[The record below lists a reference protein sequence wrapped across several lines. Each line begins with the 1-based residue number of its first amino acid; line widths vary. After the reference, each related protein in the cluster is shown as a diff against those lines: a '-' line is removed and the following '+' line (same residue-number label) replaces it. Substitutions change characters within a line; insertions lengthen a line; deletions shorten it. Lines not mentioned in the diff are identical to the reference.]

1 MSCLI
6 NFLGNIEEKYNMNI
20 ICDEYFKIES
30 KLNDSI
36 RDFFDLVS
44 EKGINWTVYLHHEKM
59 VNKYYKGVNVIIK
72 SYNINWK
79 DMITSND
86 SIVRLVSLKLIRDGF
101 KDIYESMDVMNQ
113 LILLAMKG
121 NDEEKL
127 IARNITASE
136 NEVRKIDDNKINEII
151 NPMWNNMDYYL
162 YKDIGDFLILIKNNN
177 LLAEHV
183 KKGIKSLDEDII
195 ELANEFNTR

>member
-1 MSCLI
+1 M
-6 NFLGNIEEKYNMNI
+6 EEKYNMNI

-72 SYNINWK
+72 SYNINWM

-101 KDIYESMDVMNQ
+101 KDISESMDVMNQ

-136 NEVRKIDDNKINEII
+136 NEVKKIDDNKINEII

-162 YKDIGDFLILIKNNN
+162 YKDIGDFLVLIKNNN

-195 ELANEFNTR
+195 ELANEFNAI

>member
-1 MSCLI
+1 
-6 NFLGNIEEKYNMNI
+6 MNI

-162 YKDIGDFLILIKNNN
+162 YKDIGDFLI
-177 LLAEHV
+177 
-183 KKGIKSLDEDII
+183 
-195 ELANEFNTR
+195 